1 MTTTFRFYFTE
12 IPLLVHCSLVSFNI
26 FTPYNAMAPK
36 ENGFSQIVAIFLYY
50 LYYYE
55 FLLFSDGVWIK
66 STSFERAPS
75 IFPIKCI
82 PLTDTIYIDIQI
94 IMLIIILSPPLE
106 VLTHTHRTVCK
117 DQFGKYFLYTIYTPV
132 FDVVTRK
139 HVFPSICSIGM
150 KNIGEHFCYFSMMDT
165 KLNKPQAIKTLSEI
179 YFGFY
184 YQVYIIEM
192 KNHQF
197 FHLCHFHFLFVY
209 IFTSFMLFVY
219 RHFLF

>member
-1 MTTTFRFYFTE
+1 MWIRDIFLHSFSGNWFSTENGGKFTGLPNTLLLFCSYATLIEHLAGQPIPVCVEYATKTSTAQFMKITTKSILMTTTFRFYFTE

-82 PLTDTIYIDIQI
+82 PLTDTIYIDI
-94 IMLIIILSPPLE
+94 
-106 VLTHTHRTVCK
+106 
-117 DQFGKYFLYTIYTPV
+117 
-132 FDVVTRK
+132 
-139 HVFPSICSIGM
+139 
-150 KNIGEHFCYFSMMDT
+150 
-165 KLNKPQAIKTLSEI
+165 
-179 YFGFY
+179 
-184 YQVYIIEM
+184 
-192 KNHQF
+192 
-197 FHLCHFHFLFVY
+197 
-209 IFTSFMLFVY
+209 
-219 RHFLF
+219 